1 MTDEHY
7 EGNGGDTVDVRDLRV
22 AFIGVG
28 VMGGAI
34 LSAYLRGEGVDPLKV
49 TAVASSAER
58 VPALQHRFPGVRVI
72 ADAEQAVMD
81 ADVIVLGVKPKDVG
95 GVLQDVKDAFVANAE
110 EAVNESVDVRRK
122 ILLTV
127 AAGLTT
133 GYYER
138 RLGPVP
144 VVRAMPN
151 TPAQIGYGMTAISA
165 GSHADED
172 DLALCRALLANTG
185 DVICVPEKD
194 QDAVS
199 ALSGSG
205 PAYVFAVIDA
215 MAEAG
220 VLLGLTRA
228 TAVRLASQTV
238 LGSGRMAMDGLES
251 EPTVPPS
258 TLREQVTSPGGT
270 TARALYELDKAGV
283 RAAFSSALQAAYAR
297 SKELA
302 ADD

>member
-1 MTDEHY
+1 MSDEH
-7 EGNGGDTVDVRDLRV
+7 DVINIRDLRV

-34 LSAYLRGEGVDPLKV
+34 LSAFLRGEGADPRKV
-49 TAVASSAER
+49 TIVASRPER
-58 VPALQHRFPGVRVI
+58 VPDQQRRFPGVRVI
-72 ADAEQAVMD
+72 TDAEQAVMD
-81 ADVIVLGVKPKDVG
+81 ADLIVLGVKPKDVG
-95 GVLQDVKDAFVANAE
+95 GVLQDVRDAFVANAE
-110 EAVNESVDVRRK
+110 EAVSESVDVRRK

-172 DLALCRALLANTG
+172 DLAVCRALLENTG

-220 VLLGLTRA
+220 VLLGLTRP
-228 TAVRLASQTV
+228 TAVRLAAQTV
-238 LGSGRMAMDGLES
+238 LGSGKMAMDGLES